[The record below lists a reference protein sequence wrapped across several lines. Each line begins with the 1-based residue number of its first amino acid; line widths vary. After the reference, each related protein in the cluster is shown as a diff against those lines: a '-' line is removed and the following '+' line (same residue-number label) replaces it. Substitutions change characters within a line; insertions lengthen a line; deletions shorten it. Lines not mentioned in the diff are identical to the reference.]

1 MENIEIGSE
10 ERDNKRAIQK
20 HRIISDEELSNV
32 LVGLPQKNSNDG
44 AIGTDEGSKN
54 FCLLIF

>member
-1 MENIEIGSE
+1 VENIEIGSE
-10 ERDNKRAIQK
+10 EKNNKRTIQK

-44 AIGTDEGSKN
+44 AIGTDEGRYN
-54 FCLLIF
+54 FVLIF